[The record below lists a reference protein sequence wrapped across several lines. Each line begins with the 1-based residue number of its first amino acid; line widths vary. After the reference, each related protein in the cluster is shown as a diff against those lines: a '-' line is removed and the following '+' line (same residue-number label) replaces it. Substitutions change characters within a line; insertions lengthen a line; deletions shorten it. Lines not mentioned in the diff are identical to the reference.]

1 MCHTSNWYYIC
12 GCLHTLTA
20 EFEMCDLRLESKCDT
35 HIIEEKYYQI
45 QCIDCQ
51 IKTLEADP
59 AALPQDY
66 PENGL
71 LDMFEQEQSE
81 KAIKSATNKS
91 ENNARNETEN
101 EAGNKAD
108 QQTGN
113 ETDQQTGDE
122 IGQQAV
128 NETIDNMSKETGN
141 DKDNVGNSDGSN
153 EAGNE
158 ASS

>member
-1 MCHTSNWYYIC
+1 
-12 GCLHTLTA
+12 
-20 EFEMCDLRLESKCDT
+20 MCDLRLESKCDL
-35 HIIEEKYYQI
+35 HIIEENYYPI

-81 KAIKSATNKS
+81 KAIKPATNKS
-91 ENNARNETEN
+91 ENSARNETEN
-101 EAGNKAD
+101 EAGNKA
-108 QQTGN
+108 
-113 ETDQQTGDE
+113 DQQTGDE

-141 DKDNVGNSDGSN
+141 DTDNGGNGDGGN
-153 EAGNE
+153 EVGNE
-158 ASS
+158 AIS